1 MNNRKEKIL
10 FGIMFF
16 QSFFIGS
23 LYLYSRMEKWNLEE
37 GLTVFF
43 YPLFALSIGFVVVS
57 SVAASFIY
65 FIKKIISKK
74 KIYYIAPLFVGIT
87 FIIIANLLFNEMKL
101 RDYNFKKYQAERQK
115 IVELVIKEELVPD
128 DTGRITL
135 PKEMQ
140 NDEMARGGSV
150 YIVQYKSKTGIYFC
164 TFSGVLESSAGFV
177 YLLDDMEGAYLQ
189 NTIIIHEQYADNWYF
204 CGTN

>member
-1 MNNRKEKIL
+1 MKNVKEKII
-10 FGIMFF
+10 FGTMFL
-16 QSFFIGS
+16 QSFVIGS
-23 LYLYSRMEKWNLEE
+23 FYLYSRMEKWNLEE
-37 GLTVFF
+37 SLTVFL
-43 YPLFALSIGFVVVS
+43 YPLFALSIGFMIVI

-74 KIYYIAPLFVGIT
+74 KIYFIAPLFVGIA
-87 FIIIANLLFNEMKL
+87 FIMIANLLFNEMKL

-115 IVELVIKEELVPD
+115 VVELVIKEELVPD

-140 NDEMARGGSV
+140 NDEMTRGGSV

-177 YLLDDMEGAYLQ
+177 YLLDEIEGAYLQ
-189 NTIIIHEQYADNWYF
+189 NTISIHEQYADNWYF
-204 CGTN
+204 CGTD

>member
-1 MNNRKEKIL
+1 MKNVKEKII
-10 FGIMFF
+10 FGTMFF
-16 QSFFIGS
+16 QSFVIGS

-37 GLTVFF
+37 SLTVFL
-43 YPLFALSIGFVVVS
+43 YPFFALSIGFMVVS

-74 KIYYIAPLFVGIT
+74 KIYFIAPLFVGIA
-87 FIIIANLLFNEMKL
+87 FIMIANLLFNEMKL
-101 RDYNFKKYQAERQK
+101 RDYNFKKFQAERKK
-115 IVELVIKEELVPD
+115 IVELVIREELVPD
-128 DTGRITL
+128 DTGKITL

-189 NTIIIHEQYADNWYF
+189 NTISIHEQYADNWYF
-204 CGTN
+204 CGTD

>member
-1 MNNRKEKIL
+1 MKNVKEKII
-10 FGIMFF
+10 FGTMFL
-16 QSFFIGS
+16 QSFVIGS

-37 GLTVFF
+37 SLTVFL
-43 YPLFALSIGFVVVS
+43 YPLFALSIGFMIVI

-65 FIKKIISKK
+65 FVKKIISKK
-74 KIYYIAPLFVGIT
+74 KIYFIAPLFVGIA
-87 FIIIANLLFNEMKL
+87 FLMIANLLFNEMKL
-101 RDYNFKKYQAERQK
+101 RDYNFKKFQAERQR
-115 IVELVIKEELVPD
+115 IVELVLKEELVPD

-189 NTIIIHEQYADNWYF
+189 NTISIHEQYADNWYF
-204 CGTN
+204 CGTD